1 MGSMKQFFRHALV
14 SAAATLMT
22 THASLAEAPSYP
34 LLIVIGKL
42 KNQTYENVWDPDDML
57 GHMWVTGTLR
67 VSRVVK
73 GKIAKQVVRV
83 RYFTH
88 AELRE
93 DRNFRFRLIPAK
105 DVDYLICAQPGSSG
119 VKCD

>member
-1 MGSMKQFFRHALV
+1 MNQFFRLIFV
-14 SAAATLMT
+14 SAVAILIT
-22 THASLAEAPSYP
+22 THAGLVQAASPTE
-34 LLIVIGKL
+34 LIVIGKL
-42 KNQTYENVWDPDDML
+42 TNQSYEHVWDPDDLL

-67 VSRVVK
+67 ISQVVK
-73 GKIAKQVVRV
+73 GKIPKRVVRV

-88 AELRE
+88 AELRQ
-93 DRNFRFRLIPAK
+93 DRSFRFRLIPAE